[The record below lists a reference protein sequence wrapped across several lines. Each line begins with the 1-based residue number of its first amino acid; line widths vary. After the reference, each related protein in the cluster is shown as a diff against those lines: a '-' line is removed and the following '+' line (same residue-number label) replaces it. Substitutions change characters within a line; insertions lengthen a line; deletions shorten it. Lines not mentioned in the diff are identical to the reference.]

1 MEICTM
7 VAFDY
12 QFNGETEKREDRYSL
27 TYKPITRPLLGSWK
41 EEVEHEAIRLANTVK
56 RPFVVCMSGGIDS
69 EIIAR
74 AFHDIGAPM
83 SVLTIR
89 YKDGSNEHD
98 IIYAKN
104 FCQSRGIQQGFI
116 DIDPIPF
123 YETMMKKYIDMGYV
137 SDSVYRYVILM
148 LMEHIEW
155 LGKCA
160 IMGGGLQQYRIVNR
174 KLCIKHHHSLL
185 STLDWMKNNNAE
197 HYPLFFSNTPE
208 IFAVYQEE
216 PLIRFMIQNQEYFRT
231 YMGADNSPEKIL
243 VAHKL
248 WAGMTPRP
256 KFNGYEQIYDWKMI
270 KQAELVTRFPHM
282 TYIIKPIWQIRQEL
296 GLEKI
301 C

>member
-1 MEICTM
+1 MDTKINILEKDILYAEDQIIGHCCNTQNTMNSGVAKALRIRFPEI
-7 VAFDY
+7 Y
-12 QFNGETEKREDRYSL
+12 QCDSAAYIKYG
-27 TYKPITRPLLGSWK
+27 K
-41 EEVEHEAIRLANTVK
+41 EL
-56 RPFVVCMSGGIDS
+56 
-69 EIIAR
+69 
-74 AFHDIGAPM
+74 
-83 SVLTIR
+83 
-89 YKDGSNEHD
+89 
-98 IIYAKN
+98 
-104 FCQSRGIQQGFI
+104 
-116 DIDPIPF
+116 
-123 YETMMKKYIDMGYV
+123 
-137 SDSVYRYVILM
+137 
-148 LMEHIEW
+148 